1 MTKSAILMFMLAGL
15 TGCTLGPDYARPNIN
30 TPEQWRVDDSVTNDL
45 TNSKWWLQFNDP
57 VLDQLV
63 EDSLRGNLDVRIAA
77 ARVDQFLGALN
88 ATRSQLYPQIGYG
101 ADASRAQA
109 SRIGQPPLPPG
120 ADPYFSLYQASL
132 GSVWQIDLFGRVQR
146 LSEAAQAQV
155 YASEQ
160 AQRGVVLTLVSNVA
174 TSYIGLRALDRQ
186 LEIAKATSA
195 NFNETARIFD
205 LRFKAGIV
213 SKTEVMQITSQ
224 AQQAKAAIPA
234 FEQAIAAQEN
244 LISILL
250 GQNPGPIARGKT
262 IDQLI
267 TPQVPSGLPSTLLSR
282 RPDILQAEQN
292 LVAANANVGATKA
305 LYFPNISLTGLFGS
319 VSTAFSEL
327 FTDPASAMFIGAS
340 VTGPIFTFGGIKGQV
355 KSAEAQKEQ
364 ALLVYRLTILNAFRE
379 TNDALTGSEKKAN
392 EFAEQ
397 QKRVD
402 ALREFARLSKLR
414 FENGATS
421 YLDVLI
427 ADNELFAAELASVR
441 LLADRNTQVINV
453 YRAMGGGWV
462 DISNTLATGDGA
474 DVTARAAAT
483 EGAAN

>member
-1 MTKSAILMFMLAGL
+1 MTKSAVLMLMLAGV
-15 TGCTLGPDYARPNIN
+15 TGCTLGPDYTRPTID
-30 TPEQWRVDDSVTNDL
+30 TPDQWRIDDTVSNDL
-45 TNSKWWLQFNDP
+45 ANSKWWLQFNDP
-57 VLDQLV
+57 VLDKLV

-101 ADASRAQA
+101 AEASRAQA

-132 GSVWQIDLFGRVQR
+132 GTAWQLDLFGRVQR

-160 AQRGVVLTLVSNVA
+160 AQRGVVLTLVGNVA
-174 TSYIGLRALDRQ
+174 ASYIGLRALDRQ
-186 LEIAKATSA
+186 LEIAKATSD

-262 IDQLI
+262 IDQLV
-267 TPQVPSGLPSTLLSR
+267 TPQIPSGLPSTLLAR

-355 KSAEAQKEQ
+355 KSAEAQKQQ

-379 TNDALTGSEKKAN
+379 TDDALTGSFKKAS
-392 EFAEQ
+392 EVAEQ

-414 FENGATS
+414 FEKGMTG
-421 YLDVLI
+421 YLDVLV
-427 ADNELFAAELASVR
+427 AENELFSAELAAVR
-441 LLADRNTQVINV
+441 LRADRNTQVINV

-462 DISNTLATGDGA
+462 DVSNNIASDAIGNMAGA
-474 DVTARAAAT
+474 A
-483 EGAAN
+483 EGAAGKQ

>member
-1 MTKSAILMFMLAGL
+1 
-15 TGCTLGPDYARPNIN
+15 
-30 TPEQWRVDDSVTNDL
+30 
-45 TNSKWWLQFNDP
+45 
-57 VLDQLV
+57 LV

-101 ADASRAQA
+101 AEASRAQA

-120 ADPYFSLYQASL
+120 ADPFFSLYQASL
-132 GSVWQIDLFGRVQR
+132 GTAWQLDLFGRVQR

-160 AQRGVVLTLVSNVA
+160 AQRGVVLTLVGNVA
-174 TSYIGLRALDRQ
+174 TAYIGLRALDRQ
-186 LEIAKATSA
+186 LEIARATSA

-213 SKTEVMQITSQ
+213 SKTEVMQISSQ
-224 AQQAKAAIPA
+224 VQQAKAAIPA

-250 GQNPGPIARGKT
+250 GKNPGPIARGKT

-292 LVAANANVGATKA
+292 LIAANANVGATKA
-305 LYFPNISLTGLFGS
+305 LYFPDISITGLLGS

-355 KSAEAQKEQ
+355 KSAEARKEQ
-364 ALLVYRLTILNAFRE
+364 ALLLYRLTILNAFRE
-379 TNDALTGSEKKAN
+379 TNDALTGSEKKAR
-392 EFAEQ
+392 EYAEQ
-397 QKRVD
+397 QKRVE
-402 ALREFARLSKLR
+402 ALREFARLSNLR

-421 YLDVLI
+421 YLDVLV
-427 ADNELFAAELASVR
+427 AENELFSAELTAVR
-441 LLADRNTQVINV
+441 LRAERNTQVIDV
-453 YRAMGGGWV
+453 YRAIGGGWV
-462 DISNTLATGDGA
+462 DISNAMTTDAGG
-474 DVTARAAAT
+474 AAA
-483 EGAAN
+483 AQDSVN

>member
-1 MTKSAILMFMLAGL
+1 MTKSAILMLMLAGL

-30 TPEQWRVDDSVTNDL
+30 SPEQWRVDDSVANEL
-45 TNSKWWLQFNDP
+45 ANSKWWLQFNDP
-57 VLDQLV
+57 VLDKLV
-63 EDSLRGNLDVRIAA
+63 EESLRGNLDVRIAA

-132 GSVWQIDLFGRVQR
+132 GTAWQLDLFGRVQR

-186 LEIAKATSA
+186 LEIAKATSD

-267 TPQVPSGLPSTLLSR
+267 TPQVPSGLPSTLLTR

-414 FENGATS
+414 FENGVTS

-427 ADNELFAAELASVR
+427 ADNELFAAELVSVR

-462 DISNTLATGDGA
+462 DISNALATGDGV

>member
-1 MTKSAILMFMLAGL
+1 
-15 TGCTLGPDYARPNIN
+15 
-30 TPEQWRVDDSVTNDL
+30 
-45 TNSKWWLQFNDP
+45 
-57 VLDQLV
+57 
-63 EDSLRGNLDVRIAA
+63 
-77 ARVDQFLGALN
+77 
-88 ATRSQLYPQIGYG
+88 
-101 ADASRAQA
+101 
-109 SRIGQPPLPPG
+109 
-120 ADPYFSLYQASL
+120 
-132 GSVWQIDLFGRVQR
+132 
-146 LSEAAQAQV
+146 
-155 YASEQ
+155 
-160 AQRGVVLTLVSNVA
+160 
-174 TSYIGLRALDRQ
+174 
-186 LEIAKATSA
+186 
-195 NFNETARIFD
+195 
-205 LRFKAGIV
+205 
-213 SKTEVMQITSQ
+213 
-224 AQQAKAAIPA
+224 
-234 FEQAIAAQEN
+234 
-244 LISILL
+244 
-250 GQNPGPIARGKT
+250 
-262 IDQLI
+262 
-267 TPQVPSGLPSTLLSR
+267 LPSTLLSR

-379 TNDALTGSEKKAN
+379 TNDALTGSEKRAN

-441 LLADRNTQVINV
+441 LLAERNTQVINV

-474 DVTARAAAT
+474 DVAARNATT
-483 EGAAN
+483 EGVAK

>member
-1 MTKSAILMFMLAGL
+1 MTKSAILMLMLAGL

-30 TPEQWRVDDSVTNDL
+30 TPEKWRVDDSVANDL
-45 TNSKWWLQFNDP
+45 ANSKWWLQFNDP
-57 VLDQLV
+57 VLDKLV

-132 GSVWQIDLFGRVQR
+132 GTAWQIDLFGRVQR

-379 TNDALTGSEKKAN
+379 TNDALTGSEKRAN

-441 LLADRNTQVINV
+441 LLAERNTQVINV

-462 DISNTLATGDGA
+462 DISNALATGDGA
-474 DVTARAAAT
+474 DVAARNTTT
-483 EGAAN
+483 EGVAK